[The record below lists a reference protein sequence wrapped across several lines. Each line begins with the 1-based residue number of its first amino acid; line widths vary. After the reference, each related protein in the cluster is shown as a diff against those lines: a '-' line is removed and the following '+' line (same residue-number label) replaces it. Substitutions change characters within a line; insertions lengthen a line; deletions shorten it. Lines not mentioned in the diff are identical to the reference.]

1 MDIVAEGIESRDSYI
16 FLQNAGCTTGQGY
29 WISKPLPLEGFLAF
43 ASRDQEWPALRLG
56 LFHMAQLDHIQ
67 WRKTLMEEVFFH
79 SFADG
84 GQSPGEMPFSAVEL
98 DHASCRLGKWYYGQG
113 RVYRGVPLFD
123 KLEAPHRRL
132 HEIGAELVEAAN
144 RGADGARITSL
155 MRSLSEQSAQ
165 VIRILQELENNELSQ
180 LQQEHPEL
188 VAILLQKGVG

>member
-1 MDIVAEGIESRDSYI
+1 M
-16 FLQNAGCTTGQGY
+16 
-29 WISKPLPLEGFLAF
+29 
-43 ASRDQEWPALRLG
+43 
-56 LFHMAQLDHIQ
+56 
-67 WRKTLMEEVFFH
+67 
-79 SFADG
+79 
-84 GQSPGEMPFSAVEL
+84 
-98 DHASCRLGKWYYGQG
+98 
-113 RVYRGVPLFD
+113 PLFD

>member
-1 MDIVAEGIESRDSYI
+1 
-16 FLQNAGCTTGQGY
+16 
-29 WISKPLPLEGFLAF
+29 
-43 ASRDQEWPALRLG
+43 
-56 LFHMAQLDHIQ
+56 
-67 WRKTLMEEVFFH
+67 
-79 SFADG
+79 
-84 GQSPGEMPFSAVEL
+84 MPSSAVEL
-98 DHASCRLGKWYYGQG
+98 DHTSCRLGKWYYGQG
-113 RVYRGVPLFD
+113 REYCGVPLFD